1 MRKTIALL
9 LAFFLFPVSFPL
21 ADTLV
26 RIPNAELSI
35 PFGAVKGEILL
46 AGSYLVFIDEE
57 KPELS
62 FVIPRGILQDLS
74 SKDDVLTFHL
84 NKSIRDR
91 SGERASLIFRL
102 AEKTDIGVIGQWSEK
117 SFVTQANAAA
127 GKSEPA
133 LLTRDTKAAHAS
145 ASDTVKIPADTVF
158 RLRMGQ
164 GISSR
169 TAQKGDTFTT
179 NVMAPVVIGD
189 VVAVPEGSVVRGRI
203 TEVTRAERRS
213 NGAIAVAFY
222 ELELPTNRKAEIYG
236 SLTSLDNVKG
246 ERREVGPEGEVEG
259 KSTTKRDVVFIGG
272 GAGVG
277 AAIGAVTGGGKGA
290 GIGAAIGAGL
300 GTLGTL
306 LSEGNEVEVASGT
319 DIVMALD
326 REVNLPLPR

>member
-9 LAFFLFPVSFPL
+9 AAFSLFSVGFLL

-26 RIPNAELSI
+26 RIPKAELSI

-46 AGSYLVFIDEE
+46 ADGYLVFIDEE

-62 FVIPRGILQDLS
+62 FVIPRGILQTLS
-74 SKDDVLTFHL
+74 SKDDVMTFEL
-84 NKSIRDR
+84 NRSIRDR
-91 SGERASLIFRL
+91 SGERASLVFRL
-102 AEKTDIGVIGQWSEK
+102 TDKTDIAAINQWSEK
-117 SFVTQANAAA
+117 SLVTEAKAPA
-127 GKSEPA
+127 GKNEPT
-133 LLTRDTKAAHAS
+133 LLARNAKAALAPE
-145 ASDTVKIPADTVF
+145 SDVIKIPADTVF

-169 TAQKGDTFTT
+169 TAQQGDTFTT
-179 NVMAPVVIGD
+179 KVTAPVVIGE
-189 VVAVPEGSVVRGRI
+189 VVVVPEGSVVRGRI
-203 TEVTRAERRS
+203 TEVSRAQRRS

-222 ELELPTNRKAEIYG
+222 ELELGTSRKVELRG
-236 SLTSLDNVKG
+236 SLTSLDTVKG
-246 ERREVGPEGEVEG
+246 EKREAGPEGEVEG

-277 AAIGAVTGGGKGA
+277 AVIGAVTGGGKGA

-326 REVNLPLPR
+326 REVSLPVRR